1 MGVAHLRGFRLNLV
15 TVPVITMERC
25 CLNAVVVLLQT
36 PNLAPVFL
44 RHCSVSSSNQN
55 AMENSN
61 LVFEISFH
69 LGTSLKSKRRRLK
82 KNGVRM
88 MESLKTSST
97 MLSKKSTSELY

>member
-44 RHCSVSSSNQN
+44 EDGDFDLAAEEEKTLIWLLRFSSCW
-55 AMENSN
+55 
-61 LVFEISFH
+61 
-69 LGTSLKSKRRRLK
+69 KSYCFKDDIRRL
-82 KNGVRM
+82 
-88 MESLKTSST
+88 
-97 MLSKKSTSELY
+97 